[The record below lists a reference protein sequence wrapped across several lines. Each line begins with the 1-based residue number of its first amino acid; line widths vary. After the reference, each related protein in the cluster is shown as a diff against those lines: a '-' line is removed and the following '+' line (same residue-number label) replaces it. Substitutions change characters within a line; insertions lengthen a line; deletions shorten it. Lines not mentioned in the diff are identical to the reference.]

1 MDNLSGISWPEIF
14 FLLITLV
21 LFFVAGLVIYNLM
34 VRIPIG
40 QIRKKAIHIAEKETI
55 TEDYIPEPRNP
66 ELAGIVRSF
75 NQMVARVNLMRTE
88 MEMRVNERTRL
99 LEEGSR
105 LVQEVLDT
113 TPNLLCL
120 INVENDAYNYVN
132 QEFSD
137 FFGVTSEEMLNLGPI
152 FMRGRVFPPDQEV
165 FTKHNLQLSETQ
177 DNDVIQS
184 EFRLINWHGDP
195 KWISFRSLVFQ
206 RNELGKAKLILF
218 VGQDITQ
225 FKENEER
232 LRFLSVHDQLTSL
245 YNRHYFEEEIIRL
258 ERGRQYPIGTIMADL
273 DGLKYIND
281 TYGHAAGDQLL
292 IQAATIFRSCFRAED
307 VVARIGGDEFSALL
321 PGANADTIARVTERI
336 NSRFMN
342 SLSTINGSPICMS
355 LGTAITEKGGSLNE
369 SLKAADQSM
378 YSVKQSK
385 KKISGI
391 NDATLLYRNMEKQ

>member
-1 MDNLSGISWPEIF
+1 MNNPLTISLPEILILILAPIF
-14 FLLITLV
+14 FLV
-21 LFFVAGLVIYNLM
+21 VGLLIYNL
-34 VRIPIG
+34 R
-40 QIRKKAIHIAEKETI
+40 IRKPILTIREKAIQIVEKEVP
-55 TEDYIPEPRNP
+55 TEEYIPEPSNP

-75 NQMVARVNLMRTE
+75 NQMVTRVNLMRSE
-88 MEMRVNERTRL
+88 MELRVNERTRL

-120 INVENDAYNYVN
+120 INVETDSFNYVN

-137 FFGVTSEEMLNLGPI
+137 FFGVTCEEMLHLGLA
-152 FMRGRVFPPDQEV
+152 FMRGRVFPPDQEI
-165 FTKHNLQLSETQ
+165 FTKHNLRLSEIP

-184 EFRLINWHGDP
+184 EFRLINLRGDP

-206 RNELGKAKLILF
+206 RNDLGKNKLVLF

-232 LRFLSVHDQLTSL
+232 LRFLSIHDQLTSL
-245 YNRHYFEEEIIRL
+245 YNRLYFEEEMIRL
-258 ERGRQYPIGTIMADL
+258 ERGRHYPIGTIMADL
-273 DGLKYIND
+273 DGLKSIND
-281 TYGHAAGDQLL
+281 TYGHAVGDQLL
-292 IQAATIFRSCFRAED
+292 SQAASIFRSCFRAGD

-321 PGANADTIARVTERI
+321 PGANADTLARVTERI
-336 NSRFMN
+336 NSRFAT
-342 SLSTINGSPICMS
+342 SLFTINSSPICIS

-378 YSVKQSK
+378 YGVKQNK

-391 NDATLLYRNMEKQ
+391 NDATLLYKDMGKI

>member
-1 MDNLSGISWPEIF
+1 MINHPTASLPEIIILILAPIF
-14 FLLITLV
+14 ILLVGL
-21 LFFVAGLVIYNLM
+21 LFYNL
-34 VRIPIG
+34 R
-40 QIRKKAIHIAEKETI
+40 IRKPILSIREKAIQIAAKEI
-55 TEDYIPEPRNP
+55 PTEEYIPEPSNP

-75 NQMVARVNLMRTE
+75 NQMVARVNLMRSE
-88 MEMRVNERTRL
+88 MELRVNERTRL

-120 INVENDAYNYVN
+120 INVETDSYNYVN

-137 FFGVTSEEMLNLGPI
+137 FFGVTSEEMLRLGLA
-152 FMRGRVFPPDQEV
+152 FMRGRVFPPDQEI
-165 FTKHNLQLSETQ
+165 FTKHNLRLSEIP

-184 EFRLINWHGDP
+184 EFRLINLHGDP

-206 RNELGKAKLILF
+206 RNDLGKNKLVLY

-232 LRFLSVHDQLTSL
+232 LRFLSIHDQLTSL
-245 YNRHYFEEEIIRL
+245 YNRLYFEEEMIRL
-258 ERGRQYPIGTIMADL
+258 ERGRHYPIGTIMADL
-273 DGLKYIND
+273 DGLKNIND
-281 TYGHAAGDQLL
+281 TYGHAVGDQLL
-292 IQAATIFRSCFRAED
+292 IQAASIFRSCFRAGD

-321 PGANADTIARVTERI
+321 PGANADTLAKVTERI
-336 NSRFMN
+336 NSRFAN
-342 SLSTINGSPICMS
+342 SLFTITSSPICIS

-369 SLKAADQSM
+369 SLKVADQSM
-378 YSVKQSK
+378 YGVKQNK

-391 NDATLLYRNMEKQ
+391 NDATLLYRDMGKI